1 MSRSSIVSG
10 SSSALDSFVEKKVIY
25 NDPPIRGVG
34 KVDVGPGGDYKELYV
49 TSTDMIRSEGCA
61 TLI

>member
-25 NDPPIRGVG
+25 DDPPIRGVG
-34 KVDVGPGGDYKELYV
+34 KVDVGPGGI
-49 TSTDMIRSEGCA
+49 IRIC
-61 TLI
+61 L